1 MKITLKTL
9 ACSSFIAALLP
20 TFARAAEATP
30 TPVAVHPL
38 NMFLGLLF
46 LALIVVGGWW
56 LVRRAG
62 GLQIKSGSGMRIVA
76 ALSVGAR
83 ERVVL
88 IEIAGEQLWLG
99 VAPGQVTLLQRFE
112 QPVIAAGS
120 DDFGSKVRQ
129 VMQQGLGK

>member
-1 MKITLKTL
+1 MKITLKAL
-9 ACSSFIAALLP
+9 ACSGFIAALLP
-20 TFARAAEATP
+20 TLARAAEVTP

-46 LALIVVGGWW
+46 LAIIVVGGWW

-62 GLQIKSGSGMRIVA
+62 GLQIKPGNGMRIIA

-88 IEIAGEQLWLG
+88 IEIAGEQLLLG

-112 QPVIAAGS
+112 QPVIAASS
-120 DDFGSKVRQ
+120 DDFASKVRQ
-129 VMQQGLGK
+129 IMQQGLGK